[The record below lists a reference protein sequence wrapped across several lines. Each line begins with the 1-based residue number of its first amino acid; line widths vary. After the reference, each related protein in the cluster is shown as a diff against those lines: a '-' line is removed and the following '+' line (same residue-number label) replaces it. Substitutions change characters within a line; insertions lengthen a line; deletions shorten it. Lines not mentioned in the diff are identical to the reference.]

1 MFRFFRVVLYGNFRE
16 KQRFYLKIST
26 YSRDSTETI
35 CFLYSF
41 FPRHV
46 NISIQIE
53 KNPFD
58 HSACFPLWGI
68 HGTFFLLIENCRTH
82 LWNTLAYLNIC
93 LIQLAYFLWV
103 AKSKSE
109 TQILNC
115 INKTILWQGPFLVN
129 DTIKESQTLPNF
141 CSFWNGRT
149 HLPTAGLWQKIAL
162 LHLGCLHHFLLICLI
177 FKYIAK

>member
-1 MFRFFRVVLYGNFRE
+1 MG
-16 KQRFYLKIST
+16 
-26 YSRDSTETI
+26 
-35 CFLYSF
+35 
-41 FPRHV
+41 
-46 NISIQIE
+46 
-53 KNPFD
+53 
-58 HSACFPLWGI
+58 HSWDI
-68 HGTFFLLIENCRTH
+68 FLLIENCRTR

-109 TQILNC
+109 TQILSC

-162 LHLGCLHHFLLICLI
+162 LHLRCLHHFLLICLI
-177 FKYIAK
+177 FNRNLSRFFDCLAHLNLSATLATEQIWPLSYLPISYQSLAECH

>member
-1 MFRFFRVVLYGNFRE
+1 MIWGNKVWFCVAGHGLGIWICGCSL
-16 KQRFYLKIST
+16 FYRRDLWASKFAGFNSTKSLKICGCK
-26 YSRDSTETI
+26 RWCPKDLRVCAPAEPM
-35 CFLYSF
+35 L
-41 FPRHV
+41 
-46 NISIQIE
+46 
-53 KNPFD
+53 K
-58 HSACFPLWGI
+58 HSLVCSL
-68 HGTFFLLIENCRTH
+68 E
-82 LWNTLAYLNIC
+82 LNS
-93 LIQLAYFLWV
+93 
-103 AKSKSE
+103 KSK

-177 FKYIAK
+177 FKYVAK